1 MSSIFDDICKKNN
14 LKMTPQRMIIYKILK
29 CTDSHPTIET
39 VYNEVKKTYPNIS
52 FDTVYRTLITF
63 VNIGAAS
70 SLVFTGEVR
79 RFDGDTEPHIHFRCK
94 KCNEIID
101 IYEDEQEISLKESEE
116 LNKKGLKVQKKYTIF
131 EGYCTNCS

>member
-1 MSSIFDDICKKNN
+1 MNSIFNDICKKNN

-29 CTDSHPTIET
+29 GTDSHPTIET

-52 FDTVYRTLITF
+52 FDTVYRTLLTF
-63 VNIGAAS
+63 VNIGAAN

-79 RFDGDTEPHIHFRCK
+79 RFDGDTAPHIHFRCK

-101 IYEDEQEISLKESEE
+101 IYEDEQEISQKESEE

-131 EGYCTNCS
+131 EGYCANC